1 MDDASAPASR
11 SLSAAK
17 ISAFGVIRANTA
29 RMWSERWRSIVT
41 TAALITLV
49 ATIAALV
56 EAEAFLI
63 VNYVYAGLIGLG
75 TGATELMSR
84 YRDRPFDAVISA
96 PGLGYMMVNAAA
108 AVLAFYFLTLW
119 QKPEGDSAV
128 RVLTAGIGAMAV
140 FRSGLF
146 TTRVG
151 GQDIPI
157 GPNFILKTILDV
169 LDRAYDRQRANRRA
183 ELIGTIMGGV
193 DFAQAK
199 ASLTELSLN
208 LMQNVAGEEREKIA
222 REIERV
228 GGLGGLGGEAQAMVL
243 GLKLIDIVGENT
255 LRAAATNLGSSISSF
270 VPLSVEIVNA
280 MAKPKKDDILSSL
293 LSLCNGLSHA
303 RARLTESDLRKLQES
318 IASTA
323 SLNAS
328 AKATLIVYS
337 ARQQFGEKAL
347 IAGLALLPVDDT
359 SPPPAPPPSL
369 PPAQPIV

>member
-1 MDDASAPASR
+1 M
-11 SLSAAK
+11 
-17 ISAFGVIRANTA
+17 
-29 RMWSERWRSIVT
+29 
-41 TAALITLV
+41 
-49 ATIAALV
+49 
-56 EAEAFLI
+56 
-63 VNYVYAGLIGLG
+63 
-75 TGATELMSR
+75 
-84 YRDRPFDAVISA
+84 ISA

-119 QKPEGDSAV
+119 QKPEGDSAM

-146 TTRVG
+146 TTRVA

-359 SPPPAPPPSL
+359 SPPPAPAPSL

>member
-119 QKPEGDSAV
+119 QKPEGDSAM

-146 TTRVG
+146 TTRVA

-359 SPPPAPPPSL
+359 SPPPAPAPSL

>member
-41 TAALITLV
+41 TAALITIV

-119 QKPEGDSAV
+119 QKPEGDSAM

-359 SPPPAPPPSL
+359 SPPPAPAPLL
-369 PPAQPIV
+369 PPAQPIA

>member
-359 SPPPAPPPSL
+359 SPPPAPAPSL

>member
-119 QKPEGDSAV
+119 QKPEGDSAM

-359 SPPPAPPPSL
+359 SPPPAPAPSL